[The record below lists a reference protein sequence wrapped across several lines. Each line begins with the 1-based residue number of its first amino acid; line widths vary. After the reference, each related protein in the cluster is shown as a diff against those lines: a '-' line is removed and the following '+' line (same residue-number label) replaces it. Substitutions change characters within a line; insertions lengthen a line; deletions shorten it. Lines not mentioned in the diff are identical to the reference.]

1 MGTAEAVRQA
11 KHKAVDMDITVT
23 DTNTVTLSLSPSKL
37 ASTAAATEPTL
48 PGKAA
53 PGAKG
58 KGAATYAPGTGKRS
72 DLTFLDPM
80 NKADCPPKAI
90 ALAAGELVLRMREEK
105 RRREAGG
112 VAADPPLPSRRMS
125 GGKPGKH
132 GILLVLAATLACGA
146 LLISCYAAL
155 CLSSAPQPLG
165 VGSTAAA
172 ASRQRQ

>member
-1 MGTAEAVRQA
+1 
-11 KHKAVDMDITVT
+11 MDITVT
-23 DTNTVTLSLSPSKL
+23 DADTVTLSLSPSKL
-37 ASTAAATEPTL
+37 ASTEAAAHTSL
-48 PGKAA
+48 PSKAA
-53 PGAKG
+53 APSNPAGVKG

-112 VAADPPLPSRRMS
+112 VAADPVLPSRRMS

-132 GILLVLAATLACGA
+132 GIMHALAVSL
-146 LLISCYAAL
+146 
-155 CLSSAPQPLG
+155 
-165 VGSTAAA
+165 
-172 ASRQRQ
+172 